1 MKRRFLAFLLSL
13 SLLAMALVP
22 AWSTFANETEDTPAT
37 SVETSSSQ
45 QSEEKQETKEEEK
58 VTPTEKPTEAPTAGP
73 TETPTAEPTATPT
86 AEPTATPTAEPTA
99 TPTAEPTATPTAEP
113 TATPTAE
120 PTEEPTPVP
129 EVDELVVSVK
139 ADQASAFAGQSIS
152 ATVTISGGLAPY
164 SVKATLTN
172 GDGSTAENET
182 VLETAGSTSISA
194 TAIYGTATFT
204 VSVTDALNNTA
215 SDSAQ
220 SRIATYDRESA
231 AKWESTFKDVELTG
245 DWREDVLAIARTQI
259 GYHES
264 TRDFVIDAEGN
275 MKGYTR
281 YGDWYGVE
289 HEDWCAMFVA
299 FCLNYAGVSRSDYPW
314 DASCEVFRGNVKYR
328 GAYESAGE
336 YVPQPGDLIFFED
349 DEYRNKAGHIGVVE
363 NVSET
368 TVYTIEG
375 NSASE
380 VRRKSY
386 SLNDSSIM
394 GYADTTALMIA
405 AGVLDVEPEQTE
417 APEETKVPEETKEPE
432 ATPAPVIDE
441 GGTVL
446 TTPTPVPASGEKK
459 LYESTQ
465 QATLSGSADSVQ
477 SVTLPQFGMVELTA
491 SGSGSAQWQIQVPG
505 TQLWVN
511 IAGETSATISLT
523 YAKISS
529 MLSGGAAN
537 LRCAFG
543 STYSATA
550 RVTVSYGA
558 AETEAEAEVE
568 APAVQAF
575 TTFALQRP
583 SSSVS
588 TYNVDEDTT
597 SGDNTPSGDDTQ
609 SDDDTKTTYNVVINY
624 VSENNDIVADPYTAS
639 LAKGSDFSATVTFP
653 TVQGYLP
660 YLDEEQKNSLELN
673 IAGIDQDYTYN
684 VVYKPTNV
692 NYTVIHYQQN
702 LNDDNYTEVARE
714 TKQGLTNSTVEDV
727 AKTYEG
733 FYALLYEKPAIAADG
748 STVVEVYYDRY
759 YYLMNFD
766 LGGGYGVEPIYA
778 RYGAPIGDV
787 GTPTKAGYAFQ
798 GWSLDGTTTVDLP
811 KTMPAENRTYKAVW
825 KADNTAK
832 VTVVFW
838 GENADDEEYS
848 YIRSMQVVA
857 KPGDS
862 YKFDGSSLTC
872 PLDEH
877 NHTTSKCTLECV
889 HTAHTK
895 DCYSTYYDFIKT
907 TKPTNT
913 LTPAGNGIFTYET
926 REWWGG
932 STTHYYLQIGDQWY
946 CGTDRWG
953 DADSSK
959 SITFNC
965 SHTHTD
971 ACYSCGQIE
980 HTHNADCSGLWTFV
994 KSDTVTVA
1002 ADGSSV
1008 VNVYYDRTTF
1018 TLTFRANNSKVAT
1031 ITDKWGADISDEFNK
1046 APFNT
1051 TYNGRAWECTDSSK
1065 YSYALQTLDR
1075 MPQFDATFNLYSKSS
1090 NTLKTIYYYVENVG
1104 ANVSETSWPT
1114 NQDNFTLLKTVQ
1126 TYFNYATYDEEYHEI
1141 EGFTRYSASVAGFD
1155 EDNAKNF
1162 SNNKLYLYYLRND
1175 YTLTFNNGD
1184 KNVKEETVQYQ
1195 APLSTYNNYV
1205 PEVPSRYEPG
1215 SVAFGG
1221 WYLNPECNGNEY
1233 KLNEHTMPLGNLLLY
1248 AKWVP
1253 VTHTV
1258 EFYLDDAAL
1267 KAGTKLSTHPDITV
1281 PHGSKVDSVP
1291 AEPTNG
1297 SYTFVGW
1304 FYMENG
1310 VEKAFDFANMP
1321 VKKDLQ
1327 VYGKWSSNVLKQYT
1341 IYYKIQGTD
1350 TEIAAPTKG
1359 SGLAGVT
1366 KTFEAKGG
1374 TELYAGYQ
1382 EGYFPVTKS
1391 HSLTIDINATEE
1403 NDTNVFTFWYVQKE
1417 AVPYT
1422 VKYLNKE
1429 TGAAVAPEKT
1439 VSDNRKAVVTET
1451 FVPVSGMMPDAY
1463 QKRLV
1468 VSVDE
1473 NGNPDT
1479 EHNVIIFYYTEDT
1492 THAYYKITHY
1502 TENLGTGT
1510 DGKPTWTE
1518 YASSQAVGDIGKP
1531 YTADPMTIPGFTYN
1545 STVEGTVASGE
1556 LTAEGLEL
1564 KLYYTRNSYPYQV
1577 RYLKQGSVEQ
1587 LAEPKNGTGK
1597 YGQVISESAIDITNY
1612 DAVAPTSQTL
1622 NIRIE
1627 EGTEAKLNI
1636 INFYYKEKEVNIL
1649 YKIVAPDGTV
1659 YDEIT
1664 TADCGSLS
1672 RYADSQVKVLSGAT
1686 QVQGSTPTPVTPTY
1700 KFVGWYTDEA
1710 CRNPVNSTWVDA
1722 SNKLTPQKQGADAGN
1737 GTAGAYVAATYYAK
1751 FEYDVGSLKITK
1763 SGLQNGE
1770 MAIFTVTVT
1779 KDGATSTY
1787 KIALG
1792 NNESTTIANLP
1803 NGADYTV
1810 TEGSW
1815 SWSYTSTATTDKKG
1829 TIAGGE
1835 TREVKFSNTKTDKWL
1850 YDEHSIV
1857 NTFSGS
1863 VNTNQ

>member
-22 AWSTFANETEDTPAT
+22 AWSTFANETEVTPAPA
-37 SVETSSSQ
+37 VETSSSQ

-99 TPTAEPTATPTAEP
+99 TPTAEPTETPTAEP

-139 ADQASAFAGQSIS
+139 ADQASAFAGQIIS

-172 GDGSTAENET
+172 GDGSTAVNET

-231 AKWESTFKDVELTG
+231 AKWESTFENVELTG

-264 TRDFVIDAEGN
+264 TSDFIIDAEGN

-299 FCLNYAGVSRSDYPW
+299 FCLNYADVSRSDYPW
-314 DASCEVFRGNVKYR
+314 DAGCEAFRNNVR
-328 GAYESAGE
+328 SFGAYVSAGD
-336 YVPQPGDLIFFED
+336 YDPQPGDLIFFED
-349 DEYRNKAGHIGVVE
+349 DEYRNQAGHIGVVE
-363 NVSET
+363 RVSDT

-380 VRRKSY
+380 VRCKSY
-386 SLNDSSIM
+386 SLNDSNIM
-394 GYADTTALMIA
+394 GYSNTTALMIR
-405 AGVLDVEPEQTE
+405 AGVLDVEPEETVEPEKTEEPVETKTPVVTE
-417 APEETKVPEETKEPE
+417 APT
-432 ATPAPVIDE
+432 ATPAPVINE

-446 TTPTPVPASGEKK
+446 TTPTPVPATGEKK

-465 QATLSGSADSVQ
+465 QATLSGSADAVQ
-477 SVTLPQFGMVELTA
+477 SVTLPQFGMVELSA

-511 IAGETSATISLT
+511 IAGETSSTIALT

-588 TYNVDEDTT
+588 TYNVSAQNGEDTPSEDPPTTPTT
-597 SGDNTPSGDDTQ
+597 S
-609 SDDDTKTTYNVVINY
+609 TKPTTYNVVINY

-660 YLDEEQKNSLELN
+660 YLNEVQQNSIDLN
-673 IAGIDQDYTYN
+673 YAAIDKDYTFN

-702 LNDDNYTEVARE
+702 LDNDNYTEVARE
-714 TKQGLTNSTVEDV
+714 TKQGLTNSTVPDV

-733 FYALLYEKPAIAADG
+733 FYALLYEKPTIAADG

-766 LGGGYGVEPIYA
+766 LDGGYDVEPIYA
-778 RYGAPIGDV
+778 RYGAPISVD
-787 GTPTKAGYAFQ
+787 TPTKPGYTFESWTPAIP
-798 GWSLDGTTTVDLP
+798 S
-811 KTMPAENRTYKAVW
+811 TMPADNTSYKASW
-825 KADNTAK
+825 KIGTSGF
-832 VTVVFW
+832 TVVFW
-838 GENADDEEYS
+838 YENADDDGYS
-848 YIRSMQVVA
+848 VA
-857 KPGDS
+857 GTYTPADVKPGTEKKSED
-862 YKFDGSSLTC
+862 YKNQSFTGRD
-872 PLDEH
+872 DKH
-877 NHTTSKCTLECV
+877 
-889 HTAHTK
+889 
-895 DCYSTYYDFIKT
+895 
-907 TKPTNT
+907 
-913 LTPAGNGIFTYET
+913 FTY
-926 REWWGG
+926 
-932 STTHYYLQIGDQWY
+932 
-946 CGTDRWG
+946 
-953 DADSSK
+953 
-959 SITFNC
+959 
-965 SHTHTD
+965 
-971 ACYSCGQIE
+971 
-980 HTHNADCSGLWTFV
+980 NAA
-994 KSDTVTVA
+994 KAETVTVKG
-1002 ADGSSV
+1002 DGSTV
-1008 VNVYYDRTTF
+1008 LNVYYTR
-1018 TLTFRANNSKVAT
+1018 
-1031 ITDKWGADISDEFNK
+1031 
-1046 APFNT
+1046 NT
-1051 TYNGRAWECTDSSK
+1051 
-1065 YSYALQTLDR
+1065 
-1075 MPQFDATFNLYSKSS
+1075 
-1090 NTLKTIYYYVENVG
+1090 
-1104 ANVSETSWPT
+1104 
-1114 NQDNFTLLKTVQ
+1114 
-1126 TYFNYATYDEEYHEI
+1126 
-1141 EGFTRYSASVAGFD
+1141 
-1155 EDNAKNF
+1155 
-1162 SNNKLYLYYLRND
+1162 
-1175 YTLTFNNGD
+1175 YTLTFKDGQKTLTCTKTEHTHSDSCCKYGGTGFLHWWHD
-1184 KNVKEETVQYQ
+1184 KNCCKLGLSEHSHSNSCYKTSDLTITAKYQADIHGNFPIMEGNKTIWWNVPNGCNSFKPGTQLGSIDTMPGENITFTSAGADSGAVLLYYVETLNGESGEYTHDGKNFKIYKRIDIEQSGWLTYTEEFHNITGFTQWWSDPAFDKMEQGGITTGVKENNYLCYTRNSYKLEFYNYNAYVTGKDGSVQYE
-1195 APLSTYNNYV
+1195 APLSNYNFT
-1205 PEVPSRYEPG
+1205 PEYPAKLEPNAYE
-1215 SVAFGG
+1215 FDG
-1221 WYLNPECNGNEY
+1221 WYTTAGCYEGSKADLSTM
-1233 KLNEHTMPLGNLLLY
+1233 TMPASDVILY

-1253 VTHTV
+1253 VSHKV
-1258 EFYLDDAAL
+1258 EFYLDKAAME
-1267 KAGTKLSTHPDITV
+1267 AGTKLSTHPDITV
-1281 PHGSKVDSVP
+1281 SHGSMAKPTPED
-1291 AEPTNG
+1291 PTNG

-1304 FYMENG
+1304 FYVENG

-1350 TEIAAPTKG
+1350 TKIADSTTG

-1391 HSLTIDINATEE
+1391 HSMTLDINATEE
-1403 NDTNVFTFWYVQKE
+1403 NDTNVYTFWYVQKQ

-1429 TGAAVAPEKT
+1429 TGEPVATEKT

-1451 FVPVSGMMPDAY
+1451 FVPVTGMMPDAY

-1468 VSVDE
+1468 VSAEEGAVNE
-1473 NGNPDT
+1473 
-1479 EHNVIIFYYTEDT
+1479 IIFYYTEDT

-1502 TENLGTGT
+1502 TENLAK
-1510 DGKPTWTE
+1510 DAQGKPTWTE
-1518 YASSQAVGDIGKP
+1518 YASSQAVGDINKE
-1531 YTADPMTIPGFTYN
+1531 YTATPMTIPGFTFD
-1545 STVEGTVASGE
+1545 STVQGTVISGE
-1556 LTAEGLEL
+1556 LTADGLEL

-1577 RYLKQGSVEQ
+1577 RYLEQGSGKV
-1587 LAEPKNGTGK
+1587 LATPKDGTGK
-1597 YGQVISESAIDITNY
+1597 YGQVISESAIDIPNY
-1612 DAVAPTSQTL
+1612 TAVDPTSQTL

-1627 EGTEAKLNI
+1627 ESQTEAKLNI
-1636 INFYYKEKEVNIL
+1636 ITFYYTENEATIN
-1649 YKIVAPDGTV
+1649 YVAVGPDNLALT
-1659 YDEIT
+1659 D
-1664 TADCGSLS
+1664 GSIGS
-1672 RYADSQVKVLSGAT
+1672 VSPTSESVKVLTGTA
-1686 QVQGSTPTPVTPTY
+1686 QGSTATLNGAPTY
-1700 KFVGWYTDEA
+1700 KFVGWY
-1710 CRNPVNSTWVDA
+1710 SDA
-1722 SNKLTPQKQGADAGN
+1722 SCAADKRVSTDATYVPQQPGRTTDTS
-1737 GTAGAYVAATYYAK
+1737 GTITYGLWPETTTYYAK
-1751 FEYDVGSLKITK
+1751 FDWNVSTLTITK
-1763 SGLQNGE
+1763 SGMDSNE
-1770 MAIFTVTVT
+1770 SAIFQVKAKTADNQEKTFTVAVKNGQPVT
-1779 KDGATSTY
+1779 ISDLIIGSNY
-1787 KIALG
+1787 
-1792 NNESTTIANLP
+1792 S
-1803 NGADYTV
+1803 V
-1810 TEGSW
+1810 TEVGSW
-1815 SWSYTSTATTDKKG
+1815 TWRYDPIAKVEG
-1829 TIAGGE
+1829 TIQASGS
-1835 TREVKFSNTKTDKWL
+1835 EVSIQNTNKPEKWL
-1850 YDEHSIV
+1850 YDEDVKHNKFGTTSA
-1857 NTFSGS
+1857 SA
-1863 VNTNQ
+1863 Q